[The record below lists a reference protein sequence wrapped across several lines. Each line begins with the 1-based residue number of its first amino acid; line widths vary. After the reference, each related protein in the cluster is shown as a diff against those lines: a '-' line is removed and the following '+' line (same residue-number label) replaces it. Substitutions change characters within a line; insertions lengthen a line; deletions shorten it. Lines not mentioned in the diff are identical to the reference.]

1 MYKKRRRACGRQC
14 RGKLARD
21 VAGFSD
27 AGDDDATATAEQ
39 YARSGKK
46 GAAKA
51 ALKRAD
57 RGRLGRE
64 HIATER
70 KRALRVDAARG
81 RNGLGGL

>member
-1 MYKKRRRACGRQC
+1 
-14 RGKLARD
+14 

-39 YARSGKK
+39 YARRGKK

-51 ALKRAD
+51 ALERAD
-57 RGRLGRE
+57 RGCLGGE

-70 KRALRVDAARG
+70 KRALRIDTARG